1 MSQQDNKQII
11 SITSG
16 TFVRAVVIGFIVFA
30 LWLLRDL
37 VLLIIAA
44 IILASAIR
52 PGILFF
58 VRFKVPRVLAVFL
71 TYLLALSIVFGTV
84 YFFLPP
90 LLLEI
95 QKFITALPN
104 YLNSA
109 SLPPLFHNSSGLFA
123 ASQGGDSVTKIILA
137 LQQAFVNTSSGAL
150 RLITAIFGGIFSL
163 VFVIVLSFYF
173 AIQESGIEDSLRIL
187 APLSKENYIID
198 LWHRSQKKIG
208 RWMQG
213 QILLSVF
220 VGVLI
225 YLGLLIIG
233 IPYALLL
240 GVFTALMEII
250 PVFGSFIS
258 AVPAIMIAFSVGGL
272 PLALIVAGL
281 YLVVN
286 QFEAH
291 LIYPLVVQ
299 KIVGVPPLL
308 VIIAMVAGAELA
320 GVLGILLAIPLAA
333 ILQEFVSD
341 LDKGRRAR
349 SPKEQ

>member
-1 MSQQDNKQII
+1 MV
-11 SITSG
+11 T
-16 TFVRAVVIGFIVFA
+16 AVVIGFVVFA

-37 VLLIIAA
+37 VLLIITA
-44 IILASAIR
+44 IVLASAVR

-58 VRFKVPRVLAVFL
+58 VRYKFPRALAVFF
-71 TYLLALSIVFGTV
+71 TYFLALSVVFGTI

-90 LLLEI
+90 LLLEV
-95 QKFITALPN
+95 QRFISALPN
-104 YLNSA
+104 YINSA
-109 SLPPLFHNSSGLFA
+109 SLPPLFHNSSGLFT
-123 ASQGGDSVTKIILA
+123 ASQGGDSVTKIIMA
-137 LQQAFVNTSSGAL
+137 LQQAFVDTSSGAL

-163 VFVIVLSFYF
+163 VFVVVLSFYF
-173 AIQESGIEDSLRIL
+173 AVQESGIEDFLRIIT
-187 APLSKENYIID
+187 PLPKENYIID

-208 RWMQG
+208 LWMQG
-213 QILLSVF
+213 QIMLSVF
-220 VGVLI
+220 VGVLV

-250 PVFGSFIS
+250 PIFGSFIS
-258 AVPAIMIAFSVGGL
+258 AVPAIMIAFTVGGL
-272 PLALIVAGL
+272 PLAFIVAGL

-291 LIYPLVVQ
+291 LIYPLVVR

-320 GVLGILLAIPLAA
+320 GFLGILLSIPLAA

-341 LDKGRRAR
+341 LDKGRRTRASDGR
-349 SPKEQ
+349 Q